1 MWKNVFIINPI
12 CRPRLRVGHTP
23 GWFSCS
29 ACFLWLEITVFQV
42 YTAIVFVIFLIA
54 AILQIARRKIVLEDD
69 GVAIKTVFS
78 MNAKKISYDDI
89 LNVEVEKHGLAFHDQ
104 ISEIIGHDEMQ
115 ECQRTVQNFKQSRKS
130 SCLRRFKRG
139 NNYKMTKKR
148 RFC

>member
-1 MWKNVFIINPI
+1 MWKNVLIINLI

-29 ACFLWLEITVFQV
+29 ACLCGFEITVFQV

-54 AILQIARRKIVLEDD
+54 AILQITRRKIVLEDD

-89 LNVEVEKHGLAFHDQ
+89 LNVEVEKHGLAFTTKYQ
-104 ISEIIGHDEMQ
+104 KLSVMMK
-115 ECQRTVQNFKQSRKS
+115 RKQVEK
-130 SCLRRFKRG
+130 LYETLE
-139 NNYKMTKKR
+139 NNKKVR
-148 RFC
+148 V